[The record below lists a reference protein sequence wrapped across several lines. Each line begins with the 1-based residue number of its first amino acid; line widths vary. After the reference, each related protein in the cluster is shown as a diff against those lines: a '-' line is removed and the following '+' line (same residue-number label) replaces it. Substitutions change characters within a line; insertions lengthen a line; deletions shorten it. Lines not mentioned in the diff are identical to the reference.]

1 MAELGRSD
9 VDGNDMIENLIAAR
23 KSLKLSLEKS
33 KALGFSLEKA
43 GPRLDEINR
52 RLPSLEAAV
61 PPIRADK
68 EALIAAG
75 GHFNHTIGPAAA
87 VLKVFDAVHGLEK
100 SLSDPRNNLPGY
112 LSVLKRLEQALRFLG
127 DNCGLAVQWLDDILE
142 YLEDNVMAD
151 EQHLL
156 NLKKSLKGLRESQS
170 DDERARL
177 DGGLLNAALDELEGE
192 FRRLLTEHRVPLPMS
207 SSPDLG
213 EQAVIAPS
221 LLPVSVMHKL
231 QAILGRLRTNNRLEK
246 CISIYV
252 EVRSLN
258 VRASLQALD
267 LDYLEISIA
276 EFNDVQSIEGYI
288 AQWGKHLEFAVKHLF
303 EADYKLCNDVF
314 ERIGLDVWMGSFS
327 KIAAQTGILAFLQF
341 GKTVTESKKD
351 PIKLLKLLDVF
362 ATLNK
367 LRLDFNKLF
376 GGAAC
381 IEIQNLTRDLIKRVT
396 DGVAEADSTSPR
408 WERPYTAY
416 PEPVLLIHR
425 SWKHEKFQ
433 ERILVSEVLNIVKAI
448 ELNLETWTKAYEDSI
463 LSNLFAMN
471 NHYHLYKH
479 LKGTKV
485 GDLSGDSWF
494 REHEQYKDYY
504 AAIFLRDS
512 WGKLPGH
519 LSCEGLILFSG
530 GRATARNLVKK
541 RLKNFNE
548 AFMKCTR
555 GSPAGLCQIEISG
568 IRYASRLCRQ
578 LYLFIGAICRARGP
592 CEIEIQKLFKC
603 KANGV
608 LYLVP
613 GRFCN
618 LEQVLDTRMK
628 GKMGLFK
635 SVDNTLREA
644 HTNAKEEDETTG
656 CFGFCRHNPD
666 KEPQSFNP
674 KDVYEQFEIC
684 KSKRSSGDV
693 GGEASVGLSLE
704 IVGGMKWEQERA
716 GWLGG
721 GGSDLTVKR
730 VEEFG
735 GVGGWKKFGC
745 YVLVERC

>member
-9 VDGNDMIENLIAAR
+9 VHGNDMIENLIAAR

-61 PPIRADK
+61 RPIRADK
-68 EALIAAG
+68 EALVAAG
-75 GHFNHTIGPAAA
+75 GHINRAIGPAAA

-112 LSVLKRLEQALRFLG
+112 LSVLKRLEEALRFLG
-127 DNCGLAVQWLDDILE
+127 DNCGLAIQWLDDILE

-156 NLKKSLKGLRESQS
+156 NLKKSVKGLRESQS

-177 DGGLLNAALDELEGE
+177 DGGLLNAALDKLEGE
-192 FRRLLTEHRVPLPMS
+192 FRRLLTEHSVPLPMS

-221 LLPVSVMHKL
+221 LLPVSVIHKL

-252 EVRSLN
+252 EVRSSN

-267 LDYLEISIA
+267 LDYLEISIP

-303 EADYKLCNDVF
+303 EAEYKLCNDVF
-314 ERIGLDVWMGSFS
+314 ERFGLDVWMGCFS

-351 PIKLLKLLDVF
+351 PIKLLKLLDIF
-362 ATLNK
+362 ASLNK
-367 LRLDFNKLF
+367 LRLDFNRLF

-381 IEIQNLTRDLIKRVT
+381 IEIQNLTRDLIKRVI
-396 DGVAEADSTSPR
+396 DGAAEIF
-408 WERPYTAY
+408 WELLVQVELQRQIP
-416 PEPVLLIHR
+416 PPPDGNVPILVLLIHR

-485 GDLSGDSWF
+485 GDLLGDSWF

-519 LSCEGLILFSG
+519 LSREGLILFSG
-530 GRATARNLVKK
+530 GRATARDLVKK

-548 AFMKCTR
+548 AFDEMYKRQSSWVVPDRDLRDKICQQIVQAVVPVYR
-555 GSPAGLCQIEISG
+555 SYMQSYGPLVELDGSSSKYAKYSVQTLEQMLSSLFLPKPG
-568 IRYASRLCRQ
+568 RYASFKGRQ
-578 LYLFIGAICRARGP
+578 LSAKFN
-592 CEIEIQKLFKC
+592 
-603 KANGV
+603 NGV
-608 LYLVP
+608 A
-613 GRFCN
+613 
-618 LEQVLDTRMK
+618 D
-628 GKMGLFK
+628 
-635 SVDNTLREA
+635 LRR
-644 HTNAKEEDETTG
+644 TT
-656 CFGFCRHNPD
+656 
-666 KEPQSFNP
+666 SA
-674 KDVYEQFEIC
+674 V
-684 KSKRSSGDV
+684 V
-693 GGEASVGLSLE
+693 
-704 IVGGMKWEQERA
+704 
-716 GWLGG
+716 
-721 GGSDLTVKR
+721 
-730 VEEFG
+730 
-735 GVGGWKKFGC
+735 
-745 YVLVERC
+745 